1 LKKAIILVDPIISFE
16 YDQLT
21 EERLDKFL
29 VSRLPDYSRSRI
41 QKLIRDGRVQVN
53 NKIPEKTGV
62 LLDYGNIIRI
72 DIPPVESTEIIPE
85 KIDLKIVF
93 ENEDLLVVDKPA
105 GMVVHPAFG
114 HHQGTLVNA
123 VLGHDPMLDGIGG
136 EQRPGIVHR
145 LDKDTSGL
153 IIIAKNDFSHRWLSN
168 QFKERKVRKI
178 YLTLVD
184 GHPPTPQGRIEA
196 PIGRDP
202 SNRKK
207 MAIVSPEKG
216 RQSISEYESLERFV
230 QFELV
235 EVHPITGRTHQ
246 IRLHMEFLG
255 CPVVGDTLYGHH
267 HSSLP
272 INRFFLHA
280 ARITICL
287 PNEKLPQTFEANLPL
302 ELEEQLT
309 FLRSKK

>member
-1 LKKAIILVDPIISFE
+1 MKAILLVDPIISFE
-16 YDQLT
+16 YDLLT
-21 EERLDKFL
+21 GERLDKFL

-53 NKIPEKTGV
+53 DKIMEKTGV
-62 LLDYGNIIRI
+62 LLDYGSTIRI
-72 DIPPVESTEIIPE
+72 DIPPVESTEIVPE

-93 ENEDLLVVDKPA
+93 ENKDVLVVDKPA

-178 YLTLVD
+178 YLALVD

-216 RQSISEYESLERFV
+216 RQSVSEYESLERFT

-255 CPVVGDTLYGHH
+255 CPVVGDILYGRR

-287 PNEKLPQTFEANLPL
+287 PNEELPHTYEANLPL

-309 FLRSKK
+309 LLRSKK